1 MELFGETRH
10 KIANLILSKKTERIR
25 RRVHYT
31 NMKNIRKIGIVWDAS
46 KSEDFV
52 SLSKFQQRMQE
63 RNIDVKIIGYYAG
76 DELPD
81 RLTAIRFLSCIKKK
95 ELSFFYKPVSEESEA
110 FINTNFDVLIDVNFD
125 KKFPLYYI
133 SSLSTA
139 SFKVGL
145 FDSENST
152 SIFDLM
158 MELKKP
164 VHVENYLDQVV
175 HYLEMINSGTTKKGD
190 KS

>member
-1 MELFGETRH
+1 MELFVGTRH
-10 KIANLILSKKTERIR
+10 KIANLILSKKTARIK
-25 RRVHYT
+25 RRVHYS
-31 NMKNIRKIGIVWDAS
+31 NMKSIRKIGIVWDAS
-46 KSEDFV
+46 KSEDFT
-52 SLSKFQQRMQE
+52 SLSKFHQRMHE
-63 RNIDVKIIGYYAG
+63 RNIDVKIIGYWAG

-81 RLTAIRFLSCIKKK
+81 RLTAIRFLSCIRKK
-95 ELSFFYKPVSEESEA
+95 ELSFFYKPVSEESDA

-145 FDSENST
+145 FDSENNT

-164 VHVENYLDQVV
+164 VHVWNYLDQVV
-175 HYLEMINSGTTKKGD
+175 HYLEMINSGTTKKVD

>member
-164 VHVENYLDQVV
+164 VHVENYLNQVV

>member
-1 MELFGETRH
+1 MELFVGTRH
-10 KIANLILSKKTERIR
+10 KIANLILSKKTARIK
-25 RRVHYT
+25 RRVHYS
-31 NMKNIRKIGIVWDAS
+31 NMKSIRKIGIVWDAS

-52 SLSKFQQRMQE
+52 SLSKFHQRMQE
-63 RNIDVKIIGYYAG
+63 KNIDVNIIGYYAG
-76 DELPD
+76 DELPA

-125 KKFPLYYI
+125 KKFPLHYI

-145 FDSENST
+145 FDSVNNT

-164 VHVENYLDQVV
+164 VHIENYLDQVV

>member
-1 MELFGETRH
+1 MELFVGTRH
-10 KIANLILSKKTERIR
+10 KIANLILSKKTARIK
-25 RRVHYT
+25 RRVHYS
-31 NMKNIRKIGIVWDAS
+31 NMKSIRKIGIVWDAS
-46 KSEDFV
+46 KSEDFT
-52 SLSKFQQRMQE
+52 SLSKFHQRMHE
-63 RNIDVKIIGYYAG
+63 RNIDVKIIGYWAG

-81 RLTAIRFLSCIKKK
+81 RLTAIRFLSCIRKK
-95 ELSFFYKPVSEESEA
+95 ELSFFYKPVSEESDA

-145 FDSENST
+145 FDSENNT

-164 VHVENYLDQVV
+164 VHVGNYLDQVV
-175 HYLEMINSGTTKKGD
+175 HYLEMINSGTTKKVD

>member
-1 MELFGETRH
+1 MELFAETRH
-10 KIANLILSKKTERIR
+10 KIANLILSKKTARIK
-25 RRVHYT
+25 RRVHYS
-31 NMKNIRKIGIVWDAS
+31 NIKNIRKIGIVWDAS
-46 KSEDFV
+46 KSEDFN
-52 SLSKFQQRMQE
+52 SLSKFHQRMHE

-81 RLTAIRFLSCIKKK
+81 RLTAIRFLSCIRKK
-95 ELSFFYKPVSEESEA
+95 ELSFFYKPVSEESDA

-145 FDSENST
+145 FDSENNT

-175 HYLEMINSGTTKKGD
+175 HYLEMINSGTTQKVD